1 MSEEASMRGAA
12 PTGAPR
18 GFLRRNA
25 GKLVASAIITVSI
38 VWALKKGGLKLVPAD
53 TSVFDH
59 VKWWTLGAYAVTF
72 LAMSWFRAVRWR
84 FLLRSF
90 VDVSKSRTFAIS
102 CIGFAAI
109 LLLPFRIGE
118 LVRPY
123 MVRQKGVVSLSSATG
138 TIVAERVVDGL
149 FLSGLL
155 AIALVTV
162 PHLDPLP
169 DSVVGLPVRVAAVRT
184 SGFVMLGVFA
194 TAFVTI
200 FVFYFARSFARRAT
214 LAVFG
219 IVSRRLGEKLAEIAE
234 KLANGLHAFG
244 NKKDAG
250 GFLFETTIYWLVNA
264 FGMWLLA
271 WGCGVVH
278 ADGSPITFGEAVAL
292 MGMLGVTI
300 LIPGPPGLL
309 GVFHAGIYAGMSMYF
324 PEKVVVGPG
333 AAYVFLLYASQLVL
347 TTLLGGFFF
356 VTHKAEVRDAMVAS
370 EQESMVPPP
379 GTA

>member
-1 MSEEASMRGAA
+1 MRGAA
-12 PTGAPR
+12 TEGAPR

-25 GKLVASAIITVSI
+25 GKLVASAVITVSI

-53 TSVFDH
+53 MSVFQG
-59 VKWWTLGAYAVTF
+59 VKWWTLGAYVVTF

-84 FLLRSF
+84 YLLRSF
-90 VDVSKSRTFAIS
+90 VTVSKSKTFAIS

-162 PHLDPLP
+162 PHLEPLP
-169 DSVVGLPVRVAAVRT
+169 ETVVGLPVRVQAVRT

-194 TAFVTI
+194 AAFVTI
-200 FVFYFARSFARRAT
+200 FVFYFARNFARRAT

-219 IVSRRLGEKLAEIAE
+219 IVSRRLGEKLAEVAE

-250 GFLFETTIYWLVNA
+250 GFLLETTAYWLINA

-278 ADGSPITFGEAVAL
+278 ADGTPITFGEAIAL

-324 PEKVVVGPG
+324 PAHVVVGAG
-333 AAYVFLLYASQLVL
+333 AAFVFLLYASQLVM

-356 VTHKAEVRDAMVAS
+356 VTHKAEFRDAMAAS
-370 EQESMVPPP
+370 DQESMVPPP
-379 GTA
+379 ETTPGAEAS